1 MKKTFFSL
9 AVLFSLAANAQ
20 SDEKMNIVK
29 TNVTAYAFKN
39 FNIAYERAINKWFS
53 VNVSYANM
61 PEGKFTFQSAL
72 PSNIKNE
79 FGDLEVGNSSFT
91 LETRFYIGK
100 GFGKGFYL
108 APYYRNTQFKTSNL
122 TYELDLNNET
132 VPVNISGK
140 ATGNSAGLMIG
151 AQWFLGES
159 KNWVLD
165 WWIIGAHYG
174 ASKGDFNAKTSR
186 TLNAIE
192 QQELKKQLEDLDIPL
207 VDYTVTVNSNG
218 AAMKVD
224 GPWAG
229 LRTGLSFGYRF

>member
-1 MKKTFFSL
+1 
-9 AVLFSLAANAQ
+9 
-20 SDEKMNIVK
+20 
-29 TNVTAYAFKN
+29 
-39 FNIAYERAINKWFS
+39 
-53 VNVSYANM
+53 
-61 PEGKFTFQSAL
+61 
-72 PSNIKNE
+72 
-79 FGDLEVGNSSFT
+79 
-91 LETRFYIGK
+91 
-100 GFGKGFYL
+100 
-108 APYYRNTQFKTSNL
+108 
-122 TYELDLNNET
+122 
-132 VPVNISGK
+132 
-140 ATGNSAGLMIG
+140 MIG